1 MKVIN
6 LFNIVHYIM
15 YGSDNMNKENDKLVN
30 ENEND
35 ILISETDKSINDELV
50 KDIQVRL
57 RKIQGQVKGI
67 EKMVSSEACCKNILV
82 QVAAVR
88 AAMNKVGGLVLE
100 RYTKNCLL
108 NENDEIE
115 KEKVEELVSTFLMF
129 LK

>member
-1 MKVIN
+1 MTKVKDN
-6 LFNIVHYIM
+6 LI
-15 YGSDNMNKENDKLVN
+15 D
-30 ENEND
+30 
-35 ILISETDKSINDELV
+35 DEHV

-57 RKIQGQVKGI
+57 RKIEGQVKGI

-100 RYTKNCLL
+100 RYTKNCLIHED
-108 NENDEIE
+108 NEVDKQKI
-115 KEKVEELVSTFLMF
+115 EELVSTFIMF